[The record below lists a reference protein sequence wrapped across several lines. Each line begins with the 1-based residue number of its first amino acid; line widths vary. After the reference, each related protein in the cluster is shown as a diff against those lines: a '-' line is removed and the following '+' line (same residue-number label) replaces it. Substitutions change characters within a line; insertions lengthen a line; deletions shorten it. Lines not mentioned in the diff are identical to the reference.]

1 MMVLDASVMVAAL
14 TDTGSEGVWARAL
27 VGTAPLA
34 APHHMPCEVANVL
47 HRHEA
52 ARLLSAEVTAYA
64 HGELLALPVA
74 LNPYAPCAERA
85 WELRA
90 NVTTHDAWYVALAE
104 LLDAPLA
111 TLDRSRSRASGPRCT
126 FVLPTTA

>member
-14 TDTGSEGVWARAL
+14 TGTGSEGVWARAL

-34 APHHMPCEVANVL
+34 APP
-47 HRHEA
+47 
-52 ARLLSAEVTAYA
+52 VTLY
-64 HGELLALPVA
+64 
-74 LNPYAPCAERA
+74 PYAPCAVRA

-111 TLDRSRSRASGPRCT
+111 TLDRSLSRASGPRCT